1 MSVSRVVL
9 TICTGES
16 VSYVGAEDT
25 EGAKETDGVP
35 EGIEE
40 GAEEGA
46 AVVVGK
52 IVVGG
57 GVGGRVLEG
66 GLILGLGGK
75 EGELDGTDGLG
86 PVSHSNVVST
96 VAKYRV

>member
-52 IVVGG
+52 I
-57 GVGGRVLEG
+57 LEG

-75 EGELDGTDGLG
+75 EGELDGWTDGLG

-96 VAKYRV
+96 VAKYRL

>member
-52 IVVGG
+52 I
-57 GVGGRVLEG
+57 LEG